1 MPGGFVPV
9 VPKPGVGRG
18 GYSDVPKRRCYMPTC
33 PKPQFRG
40 PGLGGDCPSMSSWGQ
55 DPGLSQ
61 WGVPY
66 LTAILSM
73 SPGSAVET
81 RGGGACFL
89 PFTLYDPA
97 WPLVSTQ

>member
-1 MPGGFVPV
+1 MVILMSPKGGVICPHVPNL
-9 VPKPGVGRG
+9 
-18 GYSDVPKRRCYMPTC
+18 
-33 PKPQFRG
+33 QFRG
-40 PGLGGDCPSMSSWGQ
+40 PGLAGDRPSMSSWRQ

-61 WGVPY
+61 WGVTY